1 MRDEGYGAGY
11 RYANDDAPEGMN
23 DRYLPEELGDRVYYE
38 PKESGSEVEI
48 KARLDRWRAE
58 RTARERRRNGEP

>member
-1 MRDEGYGAGY
+1 MNKSFG
-11 RYANDDAPEGMN
+11 NDDPRLERYVY

-38 PKESGSEVEI
+38 PKERGSEREI

-58 RTARERRRNGEP
+58 RAAREGQEGHPP